1 METSKLK
8 ELFLK
13 VKTDKRKKM
22 LFIAGC
28 TAIVVLLFVAAIF
41 SRSVI
46 EVSVNGQTLGNL
58 QSYQKLNEIK
68 EQLEKKYEE
77 KLGTE
82 VKFADEIKALP
93 VKAIGKKLDSDDEM
107 MKKLESAL
115 TYKLKAVAIEVGEK
129 EVAIVKDKTTAE
141 SVLNQVKQYY
151 ISQTPGELVKAE
163 IAEKVN
169 FTEKFV
175 EPKALLSAEDAKNLI
190 LKGAIEIKT
199 YEVVEG
205 DSLWSISQKEKIPL
219 DDLIKANPQ
228 LKSEDELALGD
239 KINLTEVKP
248 LLNVTVVKKITYSEA
263 IPYETEVQKD
273 STMWTWDQKVK
284 QAGENGTKEIAAEAV
299 FKNGVKVSQ
308 TVISEKVVKEP
319 VNRIVAKGTKAE
331 VAFRG
336 SGRFSWPVVGQ
347 ISSPYGYRGSEFHT
361 GIDIAKS
368 SGSPVYAS
376 NGGTVTFAGW
386 SGGYGNLV
394 IINHGGGI
402 ETYYAH
408 NSSITVSV
416 GEQVQKGQQ
425 IARAGSTGRAS
436 GSHVHFEIRIN
447 GSSVNP
453 LNYLNK

>member
-13 VKTDKRKKM
+13 VKTDKKTKM

-28 TAIVVLLFVAAIF
+28 TAIVLLLFVAAIF

-82 VKFADEIKALP
+82 VKFADEIKVLP

-107 MKKLESAL
+107 IKKLESVL

-273 STMWTWDQKVK
+273 NSMWTWDQKVK

-319 VNRIVAKGTKAE
+319 VKRIVAKGTKAE

-425 IARAGSTGRAS
+425 IAKVGSTGRAN
-436 GSHVHFEIRIN
+436 GSHLHFEIRVN
-447 GSSVNP
+447 GSAVNP

>member
-1 METSKLK
+1 M
-8 ELFLK
+8 
-13 VKTDKRKKM
+13 
-22 LFIAGC
+22 
-28 TAIVVLLFVAAIF
+28 
-41 SRSVI
+41 
-46 EVSVNGQTLGNL
+46 
-58 QSYQKLNEIK
+58 
-68 EQLEKKYEE
+68 
-77 KLGTE
+77 
-82 VKFADEIKALP
+82 
-93 VKAIGKKLDSDDEM
+93 
-107 MKKLESAL
+107 
-115 TYKLKAVAIEVGEK
+115 
-129 EVAIVKDKTTAE
+129 VKDKTTAE